1 MPKLEEHT
9 VVEDGDVMGYVRTNM
24 VGSKVYFPICPV
36 EEWEE
41 MSEEEAEEAAKDVMF
56 DHICWG
62 Y

>member
-1 MPKLEEHT
+1 
-9 VVEDGDVMGYVRTNM
+9 MGYVRTNM
-24 VGSKVYFPICPV
+24 VGSKEYFPICPV